1 MNAIQ
6 QLVIGLALAT
16 GATASLIIPDSGA
29 GLPLAIADHDAT
41 GILRPLAVS
50 GLAPGSAYSVDVAL
64 NIQGRGDGG
73 YVGDLYAYLAHQ
85 IPGGEYTM
93 MVLLNR
99 PGRSAS
105 LLSGYDDAGLSLTL
119 SDGAAYDIH
128 TYQAQSYQL
137 DGTGALTGTWQPD
150 RRLASPDT
158 VVSSDARAAT
168 TLANLVGSNANG
180 NWYLFIADMESGGTM
195 QLNGWSVSFAEM
207 SAVPEPGSLLGLAGL
222 LASAMCLRSRRGK
235 RGA

>member
-6 QLVIGLALAT
+6 QLVMGLALAT
-16 GATASLIIPDSGA
+16 GASASLIIPDSGA

-41 GILRPLAVS
+41 GVLRPLAVS

-73 YVGDLYAYLAHQ
+73 YVGDVYAYLAHQ
-85 IPGGEYTM
+85 IPGGAYNTL
-93 MVLLNR
+93 VLLNR

-105 LLSGYDDAGLSLTL
+105 LLSGYDNAGLNLSL
-119 SDGAAYDIH
+119 SDSAAYDIH

-137 DGTGALTGTWQPD
+137 DATGALTGTWQPD
-150 RRLASPDT
+150 RRLANPDT
-158 VVSSDARAAT
+158 VVSGDARAAT

-180 NWYLFIADMESGGTM
+180 YWYLFIADMEAGGTL
-195 QLNGWSVSFAEM
+195 QLNGWSLSFSELA
-207 SAVPEPGSLLGLAGL
+207 AVPEPGNLLALSGLV
-222 LASAMCLRSRRGK
+222 ASAMFLRSRRK
-235 RGA
+235 RVA